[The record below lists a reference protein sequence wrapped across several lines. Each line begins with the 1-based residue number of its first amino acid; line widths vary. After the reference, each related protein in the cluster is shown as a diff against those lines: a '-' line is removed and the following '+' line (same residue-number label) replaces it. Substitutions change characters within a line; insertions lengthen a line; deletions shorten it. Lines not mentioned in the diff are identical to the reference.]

1 MLCVGLQIRI
11 CYRPNNNTMN
21 LYEQHPYWLMKN
33 GIVATYPSLQQ
44 NLQVDVAIM
53 GAGISAAL
61 TAWHLRNSGLK
72 VAVFDRNHAGL
83 GSTAAS
89 TAFLQYEIDTPLSK
103 LKNFVGE
110 ADAVKSYEL
119 CRKAIYDIGHLC
131 KSFKPAFDFHL
142 RPSLQYASH
151 KTHVADLR
159 DEYQLRKKHGFDIDW
174 LEQADIQKMF
184 GFDAP
189 AAVFSADGGEVDAYL
204 LTHAL
209 FNNFQ
214 EAGHKVY
221 NNTPVHNIEHT
232 KQGVTLNAGN
242 NFTVKARKLVIA
254 SGYESLQYVPKKIAD
269 INSTYAMVSEPIAD
283 EFFWH
288 KNSLIWETATP
299 YMYFRVVSENRIL
312 IGGRDDPFHHPH
324 IARSVINRKTE
335 MLQKA
340 FLKKMPNIPLVPD
353 FKWAGA
359 FASTKDGLPYIG
371 GIPERPNTYFAL
383 GFGGNGI
390 TFSVIAAQIIHD
402 LIMGK
407 KNDNASIF
415 RFNR

>member
-1 MLCVGLQIRI
+1 MRLPDMPGTNE
-11 CYRPNNNTMN
+11 P
-21 LYEQHPYWLMKN
+21 
-33 GIVATYPSLQQ
+33 
-44 NLQVDVAIM
+44 
-53 GAGISAAL
+53 
-61 TAWHLRNSGLK
+61 LR
-72 VAVFDRNHAGL
+72 
-83 GSTAAS
+83 
-89 TAFLQYEIDTPLSK
+89 
-103 LKNFVGE
+103 
-110 ADAVKSYEL
+110 
-119 CRKAIYDIGHLC
+119 
-131 KSFKPAFDFHL
+131 
-142 RPSLQYASH
+142 
-151 KTHVADLR
+151 
-159 DEYQLRKKHGFDIDW
+159 
-174 LEQADIQKMF
+174 
-184 GFDAP
+184 
-189 AAVFSADGGEVDAYL
+189 YL

-221 NNTPVHNIEHT
+221 NNTPVHHIEHT

-242 NFTVKARKLVIA
+242 NFTVKAKKLVIA

-335 MLQKA
+335 MLRKA
-340 FLKKMPNIPLVPD
+340 FLKKMPDIPLVPD